1 MSNAKL
7 LKQCQEEIAPHL
19 QRLTKRCVAELRAI
33 IKGKQPARTYLLMF
47 ECDSMQFGRDFPV
60 MLWWMDRT
68 GLDFSHKE
76 LLGDVKFTVPE
87 EMLGRYESEDMDPDP
102 YRLTGRLFIKWFT
115 YCWQEAGGASCA
127 FPAYLKHH
135 DDTTSYDLKRRRKVE
150 FPEPRFPDE

>member
-47 ECDSMQFGRDFPV
+47 EYDSMEFGREFPV

-68 GLDFSHKE
+68 GLDLRHKE

-115 YCWQEAGGASCA
+115 DCWQAAGGASCTL
-127 FPAYLKHH
+127 PGYLMHH
-135 DDTTSYDLKRRRKVE
+135 DGGTPHDLKRRGKVS
-150 FPEPRFPDE
+150 PEPVFPDA